1 MPICGV
7 CPHKRISEGEQK
19 KFVGQWMHASVAARE
34 LLSCDLTF
42 CLLTN
47 MHAFFTAS
55 VNDPPLQTFSEVRFE
70 GDGR

>member
-1 MPICGV
+1 
-7 CPHKRISEGEQK
+7 
-19 KFVGQWMHASVAARE
+19 MHASVAARE